1 MLWVEKYRP
10 KTLEEVVAD
19 KSIITR
25 VIKWAKSWK
34 RGSKPLLLAGP
45 PGVGKTSLALALANT
60 MGWEAVELNAS
71 DQRSWRVIER
81 IVGEGAFNETIS
93 DEGEFLSS
101 RIGKLKLIIL
111 DEVDNIHKK
120 EDVGGE
126 AALIRLIKRK
136 PAQPLILIA
145 NDPYKLSPELRNLC
159 EMINFK
165 RLTKQQVARVLERIA
180 LKEGIKVDKSV
191 LLKIAENAGGDL
203 RAAINDFQ
211 ALAEGKEELKPEDV
225 FLTKRTQEK
234 DIFRV
239 MQMIFKTKNPAVYN
253 EAMLLDESPEDVI
266 HWVDENLPLE
276 YSGVELVNAYE
287 ALSRA
292 DIFLGRV
299 RRRQFYRLWKYASY
313 LMTVGVQQMKEEPKK
328 GFTRYRRPAVWQML
342 FQLRQKREMTR
353 KILEKIGKYS
363 HLSMRKAR
371 TEMFPVIKL
380 LLKELDVDKAATIAA
395 FYEFT
400 KEELEFLV
408 GEKGDEIWKYVEKH
422 GMHRIEDETFLE
434 SFVKAEKEEKEE
446 SVEEVAEEKPEEERE
461 EPRARKKAGKNL
473 TLDSFFS

>member
-10 KTLEEVVAD
+10 KTIEEVVAD
-19 KSIITR
+19 KNIISA
-25 VIKWAKSWK
+25 VLKWAKSWK

-60 MGWEAVELNAS
+60 MQWEVVELNAS
-71 DQRSWRVIER
+71 DQRSWKVIER

-101 RIGKLKLIIL
+101 RTGKLKLIIL

-165 RLTKQQVARVLERIA
+165 RLTKQQIVRVLERIA
-180 LKEGIKVDKSV
+180 LKEGIKVDKKV
-191 LLKIAENAGGDL
+191 LLQIAENAGGDL

-253 EAMLLDESPEDVI
+253 EAMLLDESPEDII

-276 YSGVELVNAYE
+276 YTGGELVNAYTV
-287 ALSRA
+287 LSRA

-328 GFTRYRRPAVWQML
+328 GFTRYRRPVVWQML
-342 FQLRQKREMTR
+342 FQLRQKREMTKR
-353 KILEKIGKYS
+353 ILEKIGKFS
-363 HLSMRKAR
+363 HLSMKKAR

-380 LLKELDVDKAATIAA
+380 LLKELSVDKAATIAA
-395 FYEFT
+395 FYEF
-400 KEELEFLV
+400 
-408 GEKGDEIWKYVEKH
+408 H
-422 GMHRIEDETFLE
+422 
-434 SFVKAEKEEKEE
+434 
-446 SVEEVAEEKPEEERE
+446 ER
-461 EPRARKKAGKNL
+461 RARVSCGGEGKRNL
-473 TLDSFFS
+473 EIR